1 MGGER
6 GGFPVG
12 CGVWMS
18 LGLREVACADVVVC
32 GVVFSFMEGSGEVAV
47 VLVM

>member
-1 MGGER
+1 MGRGER
-6 GGFPVG
+6 RVS
-12 CGVWMS
+12 CGLWMS